1 MEESEKRRE
10 RLKAMRLEASQ
21 PGVDNVVGDPAVPH
35 HLSNPLVETS
45 PIPALQN
52 NSSAPPRFDYYTD
65 PMAAFSADK
74 RRSKVSNQSSR
85 DYFTPPS
92 NDTFSWQCCLVFT
105 CYYVC
110 HCISFAFL
118 FMLWSFST

>member
-92 NDTFSWQCCLVFT
+92 NDTFSWQCCLVFNLLL
-105 CYYVC
+105 CLPL
-110 HCISFAFL
+110 HSFCFFVHAMEF
-118 FMLWSFST
+118 